1 MSDTVTLRLTDD
13 EALMERIE
21 DAEDRLALAATAPRR
36 ANLPLDQAERIWA
49 GEHPLRVWRDHRRL
63 TGPALSALCGVP
75 QRYISDI
82 ERGKKPGSVGAL
94 DVPLESII
102 RDSEIEETT
111 GAERRVL

>member
-1 MSDTVTLRLTDD
+1 
-13 EALMERIE
+13 
-21 DAEDRLALAATAPRR
+21 
-36 ANLPLDQAERIWA
+36 
-49 GEHPLRVWRDHRRL
+49 L